1 MRAYANGRKDD
12 WDSHLPLAEFAINTS
27 ASLLDDGLTPFFI
40 DRGAHPRL
48 PLSPPRDD
56 STAGETPLG
65 YARRMREVEASVR
78 ELLAA
83 AQAEQKAKLDAGL
96 VYTVFTVGDR
106 VLLRTTELLD
116 AADNA
121 RHW

>member
-1 MRAYANGRKDD
+1 
-12 WDSHLPLAEFAINTS
+12 
-27 ASLLDDGLTPFFI
+27 
-40 DRGAHPRL
+40 
-48 PLSPPRDD
+48 
-56 STAGETPLG
+56 
-65 YARRMREVEASVR
+65 MREVEATVR